1 MRQQPIRVAIIIVAG
16 AVHAAVSAQ
25 PRPPAQSVPMAPRF
39 VDPVNGLTLDQVV
52 QRALAQEPG
61 LRAART
67 QIDAAR
73 GMSRQASL
81 KPNPTISFMQ
91 QNEPAGLDAETRV
104 DVQWPLDL
112 YRKAGRVNVA
122 ERQVVVAEHV
132 TSERERLLASEVR
145 TKVGEVLT
153 AVRDLSV
160 LDELVAA
167 MASQEALLAA
177 RAVEGAIPPLERD
190 LMRVELRRLEADRII
205 QAGHTEYLA
214 IELKRLMGLHPETPL
229 ALQQDLDALV
239 QTEIAVE
246 IPGVE
251 HPPAG
256 RADVQAAQAR
266 IVVAEARIDQ
276 AQREGRLDL
285 NLVATYMR
293 VDAGFPQR
301 GFGPGGDIKLV
312 RGQFN
317 YLAGGV
323 MVSIPL
329 RDRRQGDLLAAQAQ
343 RAGAEAELEAA
354 RLAADSEVAAT
365 RTRDRHARQALAL
378 YSTETRNLARRNLDI
393 VQQTYEAGR
402 MTLFDVINE
411 RRRYLDTERAYT
423 GALREAYDARQ
434 ALKTALGEVR

>member
-1 MRQQPIRVAIIIVAG
+1 MTRQTILG
-16 AVHAAVSAQ
+16 AVLIAVVVPAAASAQ
-25 PRPPAQSVPMAPRF
+25 SRPSDQTVPMTLRL
-39 VDPVNGLTLDQVV
+39 VDPINGLTLDQVV

-67 QIDAAR
+67 EIDAAR

-81 KPNPTISFMQ
+81 RPNPTISFMQ
-91 QNEPAGLDAETRV
+91 QNEPGGLDAQTRV

-112 YRKAGRVNVA
+112 FRKDGRVNLA

-145 TKVGEVLT
+145 TKVGQVLT

-167 MASQEALLAA
+167 MTSQEALLAA
-177 RAVEGAIPPLERD
+177 RAEEGAVPPLERD

-205 QAGHTEYLA
+205 QAGHTEHLA
-214 IELKRLMGLHPETPL
+214 IELKRLVGLQPETPL
-229 ALQQDLDALV
+229 TLQQELDALV

-246 IPGVE
+246 VPGVD
-251 HPPAG
+251 HPVAP
-256 RADVQAAQAR
+256 RADVQTAQAR
-266 IVVAEARIDQ
+266 IGVAEARIDQ
-276 AQREGRLDL
+276 ARREGRLDL
-285 NLVATYMR
+285 NLVAMYMHM
-293 VDAGFPQR
+293 DAGFPQR
-301 GFGPGGDIKLV
+301 GFGPGGDLQPV

-323 MVSIPL
+323 MVSVPL
-329 RDRRQGDLLAAQAQ
+329 RDRRQGDLVAAQAQ
-343 RAGAEAELEAA
+343 RAGAQAELEEV
-354 RLAADSEVAAT
+354 RLAVDSEVAAA
-365 RTRDRHARQALAL
+365 RTRDRHAREALAL
-378 YSTETRNLARRNLDI
+378 YSTETRNLARRNLDV

-402 MTLFDVINE
+402 MTLSDVINE

-423 GALREAYDARQ
+423 SALREAYDARQ